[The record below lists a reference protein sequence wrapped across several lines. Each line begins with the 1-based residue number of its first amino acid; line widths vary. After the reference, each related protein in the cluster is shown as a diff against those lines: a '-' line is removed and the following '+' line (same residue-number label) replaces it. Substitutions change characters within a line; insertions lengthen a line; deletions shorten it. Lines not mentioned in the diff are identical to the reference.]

1 MEKSQKLKLVKDA
14 LTSYPDFPKPGVIF
28 RDIFGIFRNA
38 AAMQAMTD
46 LILGHVA
53 LLDIELIVGL
63 DSRGFLLGPLI
74 SLGLAKPFIPIRKK
88 GKLPGK
94 VIQQSYTMEYG
105 EDTIEMQ
112 INDLHG
118 KNKVLLV
125 DDLIATGGTMEAAE
139 KLVKSAGMSVV
150 QCFFIVE
157 LSSLKGRTKLT
168 APVHSLIQYDS

>member
-125 DDLIATGGTMEAAE
+125 DDLIATGE